1 MKVCGDTSIVFCIL
15 VVIKMLFNY
24 FFEINL
30 IYLKKATHNKTV
42 TMLSVKENTLKL
54 ERLLAIIF
62 KLLHRSTISASQLAD
77 ELNVSQR
84 TIYRDI
90 ETISAAG
97 IPITSYHGTN
107 GGFGIIENYKWDKT
121 FLDPSSMVN
130 VLSLMKSLSEQLRD
144 QDLKSALE
152 RLSILTLEEQKN
164 HLQIDLAHQ
173 SVAPA
178 LLIDL
183 QKSIKESKKVYF
195 QYISAQKEQTTREVD
210 PITLRYKFRTWYL
223 YAYCYLRNDYREFK
237 VSHILNL
244 QRLTTSI
251 NKNHPIPEEK
261 PFVQPL
267 KESIIL
273 RVHPDFI
280 HLVLNHFQH
289 HSMTQEEDGSI
300 TVTLMLPTPLYAEWL
315 INILLSFRSGVVVI
329 QPLFLQD
336 VLKNEAKKI
345 LNLYEDI

>member
-1 MKVCGDTSIVFCIL
+1 M
-15 VVIKMLFNY
+15 
-24 FFEINL
+24 
-30 IYLKKATHNKTV
+30 
-42 TMLSVKENTLKL
+42 KL
-54 ERLLAIIF
+54 ERLLTIIF
-62 KLLHRSTISASQLAD
+62 KLLHRSNISASQLAE

-121 FLDPSSMVN
+121 FLNATSMLE
-130 VLSLMKSLSEQLRD
+130 VLSLVKNLSNQLND
-144 QDLKSALE
+144 HDLKRTVD
-152 RLSILTLEEQKN
+152 RLSILTSEEQKN
-164 HLQIDLAHQ
+164 HLHIDLTHF
-173 SVAPA
+173 SIDPS

-183 QKSIKESKKVYF
+183 QKSIKESTRVCF
-195 QYISAQKEQTTREVD
+195 QYISTQNEQTTREVD
-210 PITLRYKFRTWYL
+210 PLSLQYKFRTWYL
-223 YAYCYLRNDYREFK
+223 YAYCHLRNDYREFK

-244 QRLTTSI
+244 ERLTT
-251 NKNHPIPEEK
+251 PIEDTHRLP
-261 PFVQPL
+261 
-267 KESIIL
+267 KELPVVVSPKEHVIL
-273 RVHPDFI
+273 RVHPQSI

-300 TVTLMLPTPLYAEWL
+300 TVTLMLPTPLHAEWL

-329 QPLFLQD
+329 QPLYLQD